1 MALNTL
7 QGYNSNSPRRTGLQR
22 VLARPKHLYTRRPLS
37 LPRTVP
43 LYTFAA
49 ATYHGAPHL
58 RRRNS
63 PRSCFGRVGFFE
75 SSRLDRLHPRAEAH
89 PTCGASCSS
98 IPSVP
103 KVIHP
108 HFRHRRPAPFS
119 WVVPAQQNS
128 HNSSSISVFIKSPLQ
143 NFLRRS
149 EAVRGPKPTAQPDVA
164 KCSRRPFSP
173 TALGGL
179 HPHCVGCPYC
189 HQLHHSTLQGSGVR
203 GAGSTLLPSMSHHAT
218 SPEPPRVG

>member
-22 VLARPKHLYTRRPLS
+22 VFVRPKHLYTRRPLF

-58 RRRNS
+58 RRRNN
-63 PRSCFGRVGFFE
+63 PRSCFGRVGF
-75 SSRLDRLHPRAEAH
+75 SGTSRPDRLHPRAEAH
-89 PTCGASCSS
+89 PTHGASGSS
-98 IPSVP
+98 IPSAP

-108 HFRHRRPAPFS
+108 HFRHRRPAPFG
-119 WVVPAQQNS
+119 WAVPAQQNS

-149 EAVRGPKPTAQPDVA
+149 EAVRGPKRTTQPDVA
-164 KCSRRPFSP
+164 KCFRRPFSP
-173 TALGGL
+173 T
-179 HPHCVGCPYC
+179 
-189 HQLHHSTLQGSGVR
+189 
-203 GAGSTLLPSMSHHAT
+203 LPAT
-218 SPEPPRVG
+218 ER